1 MKFRVPLSVLG
12 ASLDDMADF
21 PYREPGAVKYDGP
34 TLVVRG
40 TKSRYVGDDS
50 IPAIKKFF
58 PNSEIADVEAG
69 HWLISE
75 NPEGFR
81 QGRFTQLS
89 FPLGQQLLT
98 CCVFLSG
105 REIPAKCAMSKK
117 GGCLLEENKRLSC
130 NYSSNRF
137 GTVRR
142 KIIYTQNAKGYHVTT
157 AETSRYQVKSLT
169 RS

>member
-81 QGRFTQLS
+81 QGKLFSSFLCFPWATFTDIL
-89 FPLGQQLLT
+89 
-98 CCVFLSG
+98 CFLKW
-105 REIPAKCAMSKK
+105 P
-117 GGCLLEENKRLSC
+117 
-130 NYSSNRF
+130 
-137 GTVRR
+137 
-142 KIIYTQNAKGYHVTT
+142 
-157 AETSRYQVKSLT
+157 
-169 RS
+169 

>member
-12 ASLDDMADF
+12 VSLDDMADF

-34 TLVVRG
+34 TLIVRG
-40 TKSRYVGDDS
+40 TKSRYVEDDH

-81 QGRFTQLS
+81 QGRFIQLS
-89 FPLGQQLLT
+89 FLPLADML
-98 CCVFLSG
+98 CSLSC
-105 REIPAKCAMSKK
+105 REIPAKCTMNKHGAFVL
-117 GGCLLEENKRLSC
+117 GENKCLSRK
-130 NYSSNRF
+130 YLSNRF
-137 GTVRR
+137 GTVRIR
-142 KIIYTQNAKGYHVTT
+142 IIHTQKC
-157 AETSRYQVKSLT
+157 
-169 RS
+169 

>member
-50 IPAIKKFF
+50 IAAIKKFF
-58 PNSEIADVEAG
+58 PHSEIADVEAG

-81 QGRFTQLS
+81 QGRFIQFS
-89 FPLGQQLLT
+89 FPSGQHSLI
-98 CCVFLSG
+98 CCVLSR
-105 REIPAKCAMSKK
+105 REIPAKCALKRQ
-117 GGCLLEENKRLSC
+117 GGLRI
-130 NYSSNRF
+130 
-137 GTVRR
+137 GR
-142 KIIYTQNAKGYHVTT
+142 KAFIMQLFIK
-157 AETSRYQVKSLT
+157 
-169 RS
+169 